1 MSWPTVSKGIFY
13 KGFNKGKQQGRAP
26 KERSTQTVSTSAHAP
41 LTKESARLNPASN
54 PLTKESMRKPFS
66 GGSKKK

>member
-13 KGFNKGKQQGRAP
+13 PGYNKGKQQGKAP
-26 KERSTQTVSTSAHAP
+26 GERSMQTVSPSSHNP
-41 LTKESARLNPASN
+41 MSKESARLNPASN